1 MTACGERGIGK
12 LRVLIGLL
20 LIVALVAAYF
30 WATLTWSYAAGE
42 RADPVGRLGADDA
55 EQRRVGD
62 DGVATALADQPVRL
76 DGIDDP

>member
-1 MTACGERGIGK
+1 MTARGERGIGK

-42 RADPVGRLGADDA
+42 RAG
-55 EQRRVGD
+55 
-62 DGVATALADQPVRL
+62 
-76 DGIDDP
+76 